1 MRFFTNLL
9 KLPGIAL
16 KPKQILLLVLLI
28 IAGYLGN
35 YFKLTLFFGVDFLF
49 GSIAVL
55 IVVAIYGTFWGGIAA
70 IISSSYTYF
79 AWRHPYAIIIFT
91 CEAIFIGLFIRKKS
105 QNLLL
110 LDGIYWLILGIPL
123 VAIFYGG
130 VIKINGIATLLI
142 ILKQSV
148 NGLFNAMICS
158 LVINYLPID
167 KWLKGHKNKHTI
179 SWQQSLFNILIA
191 FVFFPVMAINI
202 NNTIRSTE
210 SIEAAI
216 VKDINFL
223 SLAFKGDVES
233 WYDSNINILTK
244 IANYS
249 DLTAKNLAIKSQ
261 EILETLETIQ
271 NIFPRFNKF
280 YVVDNL
286 GEMIATS
293 PNQEESYMNVSQ
305 RPDFQKLKMYQSSF
319 TTNII
324 STPGSHQNLALG
336 LAIVKNN
343 QFVGAVFGEIN
354 IKELSKL
361 FENIKINQDFHLTII
376 DRNNRVVATSL
387 KDIKILEK
395 FTLYE
400 GKIIHKLNNDVVH
413 LLPDSPHIPTI
424 VKWENSF
431 YAQTSSLNNIVD
443 LKLVIQIPT
452 KPQIDYIRAIYIK
465 NLGIML
471 FTAIMALIAAMF
483 LSKKLV
489 QPILKLTQVTTDLPQ
504 KIIAEEEIL
513 FDNSIITEVD
523 TLTRNFKSMIL
534 ALNQMFQ
541 EIKSANNTLEERV
554 EERTQELS
562 ITNQELESE
571 IIRRQEV
578 ETILRDREERYELAI
593 SGTNDGIWDWNIITH
608 EIYYS
613 PTWMRILGYEDN
625 PLPQLFSTWA
635 DNVHPDE
642 LQIALSDIHNHLE
655 GKTDVYQNNH
665 RIKHSNGNYIWIAA
679 KGKCICDQEGKPY
692 RLVGIITDITDKIIA
707 EEELKFAKE
716 EAEIANQS
724 KSQFL
729 ATMSHEIRTPM
740 NAVIG
745 MTGLLLDTQLT
756 SQQREFVEIVRNS
769 GDAMLTL
776 INDILDFSKIESG
789 KFEMEEQTFN
799 LRNCIEESFD
809 LIAPK
814 ASEKNLEIAYIMDG
828 ETYELISGDVA
839 RLRQILVNL
848 LSNAIKFTKFG
859 EVVLSVT
866 SKLKDELNSE
876 LHEIIFTVKDTGIG
890 IPEDRMDKL
899 FKPFSQVD
907 ASTTRQYGGTGLGL
921 VISQKLVE
929 MMGGKITVASKM
941 SEGSIFSFN
950 IFTDYVSKS
959 DLINDENQ
967 RQLLANKR
975 ILIVDD
981 NVTNRQ
987 SLMLQ
992 IQSFG
997 IIPTVAPSGR
1007 EALAYLQHQKF
1018 DLAILD
1024 MEMPEMD
1031 GLTLAQEIRKFPN
1044 SHLLPLIMLTS
1055 IGTSQIED
1063 NAKNGNIN
1071 FAAYLNKPIK
1081 KSYLANIL
1089 IKIFSDNFIPQQN
1102 TLSLS
1107 SSKFNSHLAEHLPLK
1122 ILLAEDNVVNQKV
1135 AVNILQRLGYRPD
1148 VAANGLEVLI
1158 ALRRQHYDIVF
1169 MDIQMPEMDGL
1180 TATQKICEEWSLS
1193 TRPWIIAM
1201 TANAMQ
1207 GDREKCLSIGM
1218 NDYTTKPIR
1227 LDELTR
1233 ALSNCQKPDL
1243 INYQM
1248 PESATKNVD
1257 NILDAEALKEL
1268 KDNICDNVITE
1279 FMILIDSYLEDSPQR
1294 LQALTDAITQDNAKN
1309 LRLEAHTLKSS
1320 SAIFGAKNF
1329 SILCKKLEDLGR
1341 DCNTKDAAFLLPQ
1354 LIKEY
1359 QKVEAAL
1366 QLERKANT

>member
-9 KLPGIAL
+9 KLPGVAL
-16 KPKQILLLVLLI
+16 NSKQILPLVLLI

-55 IVVAIYGTFWGGIAA
+55 IVVAIYGSFWGAIAS
-70 IISSSYTYF
+70 IISSSHTYVL
-79 AWRHPYAIIIFT
+79 WGHPYAMIIFT
-91 CEAIFIGLFIRKKS
+91 CEAIFIGLFLRKKS

-110 LDGIYWLILGIPL
+110 LDGIYWLILGMPL

-130 VIKINGIATLLI
+130 FIKVSPIAASLI

-158 LVINYLPID
+158 LVINYLPIE
-167 KWLKGHKNKHTI
+167 KWLNGNKNKHTI

-191 FVFFPVMAINI
+191 FVFFPVMAINMQNAI
-202 NNTIRSTE
+202 TSTQ
-210 SIEAAI
+210 SIEKAV

-223 SLAFKGDVES
+223 SLAFKDDIES
-233 WYDSNINILTK
+233 WYDNNINILSK

-249 DLTAKNLAIKSQ
+249 DLTSKNLAIKSQ
-261 EILETLETIQ
+261 GSLETIQ
-271 NIFPRFNKF
+271 KIFPRFKKI

-305 RPDFQKLKMYQSSF
+305 RPDFQKLKTYQSSV
-319 TTNII
+319 TTDII
-324 STPGSHQNLALG
+324 SIPGSNKNLDLG
-336 LAIVKNN
+336 VPIVKNN
-343 QFVGAVFGEIN
+343 QFFGAVFGQIN
-354 IKELSKL
+354 LEELSKL
-361 FENIKINQDFHLTII
+361 VENTKINQEFYLTII
-376 DRNNRVVATSL
+376 DKNNRVIVTNL
-387 KDIKILEK
+387 ENIKTLAN
-395 FTLYE
+395 FTLYDH
-400 GKIIHKLNNDVVH
+400 KIIRKLDNDVVH
-413 LLPDSPHIPTI
+413 LLTDSPHVPAI
-424 VKWENSF
+424 VKWEKSF
-431 YAQTSSLNNIVD
+431 YAQTIDFNNTIGF
-443 LKLVIQIPT
+443 KLVIQIPT
-452 KPQIDYIRAIYIK
+452 KPQIDYIRNIYIK
-465 NLGIML
+465 HLAIML
-471 FTAIMALIAAMF
+471 FTAIMALITAMI

-489 QPILKLTQVTTDLPQ
+489 RPMLRLTQVTTDLPQ
-504 KIIAEEEIL
+504 KIIAQEEII
-513 FDNSIITEVD
+513 FDNSIVTEID
-523 TLTRNFKSMIL
+523 YLTRNFKSMIL

-541 EIKSANNTLEERV
+541 EIKNAKNNLEECV
-554 EERTQELS
+554 EIRTQEL
-562 ITNQELESE
+562 QSE
-571 IIRRQEV
+571 IVRRQKV
-578 ETILRDREERYELAI
+578 EDILRDREERYELAI
-593 SGTNDGIWDWNIITH
+593 SGTNDGIWDWNIITNN
-608 EIYYS
+608 IYYS
-613 PTWMRILGYEDN
+613 PTWMRILGYEDQ
-625 PLPQLFSTWA
+625 PLPHLFSTWA

-642 LQIALSDIHNHLE
+642 LEIALSDINNHLE
-655 GKTDVYQNNH
+655 GKIDVYQNNH

-679 KGKCICDQEGKPY
+679 KGKCIRDKQGKPY
-692 RLVGIITDITDKIIA
+692 RLVGIITDITDKKVA
-707 EEELKFAKE
+707 EEQLKSAKE

-789 KFEMEEQTFN
+789 KLEMEEQTFN
-799 LRNCIEESFD
+799 LRSCIEESLD
-809 LIAPK
+809 LVAPK
-814 ASEKNLEIAYIMDG
+814 ASEKKLELAYIMDS
-828 ETYELISGDVA
+828 ESYELISGDVG

-848 LSNAIKFTKFG
+848 LSNAIKFTKSG

-866 SKLKDELNSE
+866 SKLKDQLDPAPYQ
-876 LHEIIFTVKDTGIG
+876 IIFTVKDTGIG
-890 IPEDRMDKL
+890 IPEDRMNRL

-921 VISQKLVE
+921 AISQRLVE
-929 MMGGKITVASKM
+929 MMGGKISVTSKIG
-941 SEGSIFSFN
+941 EGSSFSFN
-950 IFTDYVSKS
+950 IFTPYVSKS
-959 DLINDENQ
+959 ELIHNENQ
-967 RQLLANKR
+967 QQLLANKR
-975 ILIVDD
+975 LLIVDD

-997 IIPTVAPSGR
+997 MIPTVAPSGK

-1031 GLTLAQEIRKFPN
+1031 GLTLAQEIRKLPN
-1044 SHLLPLIMLTS
+1044 CLLLPLIMLTS
-1055 IGTSQIED
+1055 IGMSQID
-1063 NAKNGNIN
+1063 DYTKNGNIN

-1089 IKIFSDNFIPQQN
+1089 IKIFSNVVIPKEN
-1102 TLSLS
+1102 TLSLTS
-1107 SSKFNSHLAEHLPLK
+1107 SQFNSHLAEQLPLK

-1148 VAANGLEVLI
+1148 VVANGLEVLI
-1158 ALRRQHYDIVF
+1158 ALRRQHYDVVL

-1180 TATQKICEEWSLS
+1180 IATQKICEEWPLS
-1193 TRPWIIAM
+1193 SRPWIIAM

-1207 GDREKCLSIGM
+1207 GDREKCLEIGM

-1227 LDELTR
+1227 LEDLTR
-1233 ALSNCQKPDL
+1233 ALSGCQKHDSSSHE
-1243 INYQM
+1243 I
-1248 PESATKNVD
+1248 PESSYENMENV
-1257 NILDAEALKEL
+1257 LDAETLKEL
-1268 KDNICDNVITE
+1268 KESICDNVITE
-1279 FMILIDSYLEDSPQR
+1279 FVMLIDSYLEDSPQR
-1294 LQALTDAITQDNAKN
+1294 LQALGDAITQDNAKT

-1320 SAIFGAKNF
+1320 SAIFGAKKF
-1329 SILCKKLEDLGR
+1329 SNLCKQLEDLGR
-1341 DCNTKDAAFLLPQ
+1341 NGNTVDAGLLIPQ

-1359 QKVEAAL
+1359 QEVEAAL
-1366 QLERKANT
+1366 QLEIKVNT